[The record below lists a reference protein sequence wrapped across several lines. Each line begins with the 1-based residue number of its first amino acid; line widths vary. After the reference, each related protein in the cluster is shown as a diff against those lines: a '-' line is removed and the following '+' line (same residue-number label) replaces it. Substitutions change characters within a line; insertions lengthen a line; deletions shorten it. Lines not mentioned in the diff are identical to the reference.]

1 MQQEGLNRLS
11 CFRKKNFI
19 IFSFFIRYI
28 INNNNMQLEELN
40 HLSCFEKYVS
50 FQFVNEN
57 ELNKV
62 VDYICGNLN
71 SHFSYYPYWYDLYCC
86 TSKNR
91 IVLRHK
97 KANGEE
103 ILTKLGECVCQKVVI
118 NFLQNQNKSCLCDNG
133 CASLYFK
140 VIF

>member
-11 CFRKKNFI
+11 CF
-19 IFSFFIRYI
+19 
-28 INNNNMQLEELN
+28 
-40 HLSCFEKYVS
+40 EKFVS
-50 FQFVNEN
+50 FQPVNEN
-57 ELNKV
+57 ELNHV

-71 SHFSYYPYWYDLYCC
+71 SSYCLNYPYWYDLYCC

-97 KANGEE
+97 KRT
-103 ILTKLGECVCQKVVI
+103 TKLGECVCQNVVI
-118 NFLQNQNKSCLCDNG
+118 NFLENSNKCFCSQG
-133 CASLYFK
+133 CASLYFN